1 MTTQTRIHR
10 RAAALLLTAAALS
23 LTPAFAQEAQPPVDE
38 PVADSAPPPVPQP
51 VESAPPTP
59 APVPA
64 PVATTPLPTPAPVP
78 VVEAQQPPPAARA
91 TRTARPAPRAVTRAP
106 ARAAPVAAPQ
116 AAAPAAPAPL
126 PAEAA
131 APAPTAEALP
141 PPVTLPET
149 PTAAPPAQTQESGGS
164 ILPWLIAGLLAAGAL
179 AFFLLRRRR
188 RAPAEREAY
197 AYDEPVRDP
206 VGAAVE
212 ETPWQPAA
220 AAAPAALAWEEP
232 PHEPAVA
239 AAAAPVEEG
248 VPALDLELRP
258 RRAGVTGTEAVVE
271 FELGVANHGSA
282 AARDVRVSTWMFP
295 AGAEQSSEAERALID
310 RSGDADLHDIG
321 VGGGESISRS
331 VTLPTSSV
339 GGDAVLPMVVAE
351 ARYRLPDGSEA
362 RTSATYAVGVPDGDE
377 LAHFAIDN
385 PSGLHDEVV
394 AWELGKTEPA

>member
-1 MTTQTRIHR
+1 MTTQTRTHR

-23 LTPAFAQEAQPPVDE
+23 LTPAYAQEAQPPVDE
-38 PVADSAPPPVPQP
+38 PVADTAPVPQP
-51 VESAPPTP
+51 VESVPPAPAPSAEPVAATPQPTP
-59 APVPA
+59 APA
-64 PVATTPLPTPAPVP
+64 P
-78 VVEAQQPPPAARA
+78 VVETQQAPPAARA
-91 TRTARPAPRAVTRAP
+91 ARTTRAAPRAATRAP
-106 ARAAPVAAPQ
+106 ARAAPAQ
-116 AAAPAAPAPL
+116 AAAPAPAAVAPAPL
-126 PAEAA
+126 PAETAPP
-131 APAPTAEALP
+131 APAAEALP

-149 PTAAPPAQTQESGGS
+149 PAAAPPAQPEESGGS

-188 RAPAEREAY
+188 APVEREAY

-206 VGAAVE
+206 VGAAVQ
-212 ETPWQPAA
+212 ETPRQPVAA
-220 AAAPAALAWEEP
+220 AVPAALAWQET
-232 PHEPAVA
+232 PHEPA

-248 VPALDLELRP
+248 IPSLDFELRP

-271 FELGVANHGSA
+271 FDLGVANHGSA

-321 VGGGESISRS
+321 AGDGESISRS